1 MSVRKDGFIKR
12 TLIHLILIISAIIAV
27 YPALRVFGIS
37 IRPSDI
43 LYTTNLEIIP
53 DDATL
58 SAYYKLIFEKP
69 FLTWLKNSLIVSFF
83 TVVLGVTLAATAGY
97 VFAKKRF
104 PGRKTGLIFFLIVQ
118 MFPSTMLLLPMFLL
132 LRKVNLT
139 NSHLG
144 LIIAYTTFVLPLCV
158 WQMRGYYETIPDT
171 LEEAALVDG
180 LNQFQAFY
188 KVILPLASPGLVITA
203 LFSFMSSWNEIMIAK
218 ALMQDPDM
226 YTLPRGILNLSSQ
239 FNTEWSTF
247 AAGSIVIMIP
257 VIILFLI
264 LSRYLVGGLT
274 LGSVKG

>member
-1 MSVRKDGFIKR
+1 MSVKRDGLIKR
-12 TLIHLILIISAIIAV
+12 IIIHLILIISAIITV

-43 LYTTNLEIIP
+43 LYSTSLEIIP
-53 DDATL
+53 EKATL
-58 SAYYKLIFEKP
+58 AAYYRLIFEKP
-69 FLTWLKNSLIVSFF
+69 FLMWMKNSLIVSFF
-83 TVVLGVTLAATAGY
+83 TVVLGVSFAATAGY
-97 VFAKKRF
+97 VFAKKKF
-104 PGRKTGLIFFLIVQ
+104 PGRKAGLIFFLIVQ
-118 MFPSTMLLLPMFLL
+118 MFPSTMLLLPIFLL
-132 LRKVNLT
+132 LRRVNLT
-139 NSHLG
+139 NSHIG

-188 KVILPLASPGLVITA
+188 KVVLPLASPGLVITA

>member
-1 MSVRKDGFIKR
+1 MSVRRDGIIKR
-12 TLIHLILIISAIIAV
+12 TLIHLILIVSAIIAV

-37 IRPSDI
+37 IRPDDI
-43 LYTTNLEIIP
+43 LYSTSLEIIP
-53 DDATL
+53 DGATF
-58 SAYYKLIFEKP
+58 SAYMQLIFEEP
-69 FLTWLKNSLIVSFF
+69 FLIWLKNSLIVSFF

-97 VFAKKRF
+97 AFAKKRF
-104 PGRKTGLIFFLIVQ
+104 PGRKPGLIFFLIVQ

-132 LRKVNLT
+132 LRKINLT

-226 YTLPRGILNLSSQ
+226 YTLPRGILNLSSR

-247 AAGSIVIMIP
+247 AAGSIMIMIP
-257 VIILFLI
+257 VVIMFLI
-264 LSRYLVGGLT
+264 LSSYLVGGLT

>member
-1 MSVRKDGFIKR
+1 MSVRKDGIIKR
-12 TLIHLILIISAIIAV
+12 SLIHLILIISSILAV
-27 YPALRVFGIS
+27 YPALRVLGIS
-37 IRPSDI
+37 LRPNDT
-43 LYTTNLEIIP
+43 LYTTSLKLIP
-53 DDATL
+53 DNATL
-58 SAYYKLIFEKP
+58 AAFQKLIFEKP
-69 FLTWLKNSLIVSFF
+69 FLIWFKNSLIVSFF
-83 TVVLGVTLAATAGY
+83 TVILGVTLASTAGY

-104 PGRKTGLIFFLIVQ
+104 PGRKAGLIFFLIVQ

-144 LIIAYTTFVLPLCV
+144 LIVAYTTFVLPLCI
-158 WQMRGYYETIPDT
+158 WQMRGYYETIPDS

-188 KVILPLASPGLVITA
+188 KVVLPLASPGLAITA

-218 ALMQDPDM
+218 ALMQEPDM
-226 YTLPRGILNLSSQ
+226 YTLPRGLLNLSSQ

-257 VIILFLI
+257 VVILFLV

-274 LGSVKG
+274 LGSVK